1 MTAFVE
7 TRRTV
12 PAAPHRAVAVIGAG
26 PRGTAIVERLA
37 AASRTAPWDGLLT
50 VHLVDPHVGQG
61 GSVWRSDQGEVLLMN
76 TTTCQTTMY
85 PDDSCHPDLPVARRD
100 TLGDHLAAEGLGP
113 TDYAPRAAHGRYL
126 SHVLAAAEADADP
139 ARLRIVRHR
148 AEAVDVT
155 GEPDAPQR
163 VRLDDGR
170 VLTVDAVALAL
181 GHLPTALGPRS
192 LQLAD
197 AAAQH
202 DLLHIGPANP
212 LEVDYRSLLGRE
224 RIAVAGMGLNFYDA
238 IGMLTAVAGGEFVED
253 DSAPSGLRY
262 LPGGGE
268 PQLVVGSRSGMIY
281 RPKPD
286 LGDALPDPYTPRI
299 LTGERVLELAVRP
312 SGVDHE
318 RDVMPLMLAELRAAH
333 REAGNRELSTD
344 EGLLRLLFPFGRR
357 GGRCEDAHRR
367 SVEELRRSVR
377 RAAEPD
383 PAWVLT
389 FRVLTALRIQVNRLV
404 DLGAYTTDSVRR
416 DIDGHLR
423 NAFASWASGPPLRRA
438 RQLLALVEAGLV
450 VFSGPGMA
458 VTVDPD
464 RGRFVVRSGAEGL
477 EHLCDGVLEAHLP
490 PVDLPA
496 YRSAL
501 IGAWRERGEVQKDS
515 WSSRGSGTRVLT
527 GSIAVDGLYAP
538 IAVDGRVFERRF
550 LVGIPVST
558 AQPGSAITAQPGSS
572 AQLLRHAEAVA
583 VRLARMGGVL
593 PPEGAEAAGPVPL
606 SGAPVPRTEP
616 APVPEASPP
625 LSRAQERAETDDEI
639 PWAMQLVV
647 LRDRHAPAE
656 EEDVAETA
664 ARAVVALLDDE
675 RARPG
680 GSWHAE
686 ISRWADGGRIRKLVR
701 RADGKRW
708 RDVQELPGVTVASRT
723 GRAAVRAFVPCPT
736 RPLPKALDKLQV
748 GGTTFPP
755 RARAGSGEA
764 GRPEAGAA
772 GDAAVEGA
780 LVVIEASPLIEMTS
794 GKLAAQAAHA
804 AQLAYA
810 AMDEETR
817 AAWRS
822 GGFRVRLERPSA
834 ARWAAT
840 TRPVQVIDAGFTELD
855 GPTETTRA
863 HW

>member
-1 MTAFVE
+1 MTAYAE
-7 TRRTV
+7 TRRSV
-12 PAAPHRAVAVIGAG
+12 PDAPHRTVAVIGAG

-37 AASRTAPWDGLLT
+37 AASRTAPWQGRLT
-50 VHLVDPHVGQG
+50 VHVVDPHVGKG
-61 GSVWRSDQGEVLLMN
+61 GSVWRCDQSEVLLMN

-85 PDDSCHPDLPVARRD
+85 PDESCHPDLPVPHRE

-113 TDYAPRAAHGRYL
+113 ADYASRAAHGRYL
-126 SHVLAAAEADADP
+126 AHVLATAEAESDP

-181 GHLPTALGPRS
+181 GHLATALGPRS
-192 LQLAD
+192 LQLAEF
-197 AAAQH
+197 AARC

-224 RIAVAGMGLNFYDA
+224 RVAVAGMGLNFYDA
-238 IGMLTAVAGGEFVED
+238 IGMLTAVAGGEFVPDEGT
-253 DSAPSGLRY
+253 ASGLRY

-268 PQLVVGSRSGMIY
+268 PQLVVGSRSGMVY

-286 LGDALPDPYTPRI
+286 LGQELPAPYTPRI

-312 SGVDHE
+312 AGVDHE

-333 REAGNRELSTD
+333 REAGNRELAAD
-344 EGLLRLLFPFGRR
+344 EGLIRLLFPFGRR
-357 GGRCEDAHRR
+357 GGRSDDAHRR
-367 SVEELRRSVR
+367 TLAVLAESIRQ
-377 RAAEPD
+377 AAEPD

-438 RQLLALVEAGLV
+438 RQLLALAEAGLV
-450 VFSGPGMA
+450 VFTGPGMHITA
-458 VTVDPD
+458 DAQ
-464 RGRFVVRSGAEGL
+464 RRRFVVHSGASGVEGP

-527 GSIAVDGLYAP
+527 GSIAVDGLYSP

-550 LVGIPVST
+550 LVGVPVST
-558 AQPGSAITAQPGSS
+558 AQPGSAITAQPGTA

-583 VRLARMGGVL
+583 LRLARMGGAL
-593 PPEGAEAAGPVPL
+593 PPEGADAAPPVPA
-606 SGAPVPRTEP
+606 APGGVPDQVP
-616 APVPEASPP
+616 APVPEAP
-625 LSRAQERAETDDEI
+625 RALAEEQAAEAEV

-647 LRDRHAPAE
+647 LRDRREPAC

-664 ARAVVALLDDE
+664 ARAVLALLDDE
-675 RARPG
+675 RSRPG
-680 GSWHAE
+680 GPWHEAVT
-686 ISRWADGGRIRKLVR
+686 RWAGGGRIRKLVR

-708 RDVQELPGVTVASRT
+708 SDVQELPGVTVSSDT
-723 GRAAVRAFVPCPT
+723 GRTAVRAFVPAPA

-748 GGTTFPP
+748 GGTSFPRRTGP
-755 RARAGSGEA
+755 GPAPADARV
-764 GRPEAGAA
+764 R
-772 GDAAVEGA
+772 
-780 LVVIEASPLIEMTS
+780 IEASPHIEMTS
-794 GKLAAQAAHA
+794 GKLAAQVAHA
-804 AQLAYA
+804 AQLAYD
-810 AMDEETR
+810 AMDAATR
-817 AAWRS
+817 EAWRED
-822 GGFRVRLERPSA
+822 GFRVLLERPDA
-834 ARWAAT
+834 ASWDASP
-840 TRPVQVIDAGFTELD
+840 RPVRVVDAGFTELD

-863 HW
+863 RW